1 MCPPSWQRDVLFA
14 GPLCVGEAVHP
25 GVVNMEGRPGSME
38 PVPDMV
44 RSRQIKPR
52 VGAAVV
58 VADARLRDTAR

>member
-1 MCPPSWQRDVLFA
+1 MWPCHRGSVDVLFA

-44 RSRQIKPR
+44 RSRQIKP
-52 VGAAVV
+52 
-58 VADARLRDTAR
+58 